1 MKKVLMTLVVMFAV
15 MTAYAQEM
23 YIGGGIALW
32 HNHDAD
38 KTLFS
43 ITPEF
48 GYEFNKKW
56 AVGGRIGYSH
66 SVKEIEDYDYTI
78 NAFVFAPYARFS
90 FYENKVVRLFLD
102 MGMGV
107 SSYKAKHHDSECGF
121 ELGIKP
127 GLAVKLNNHFSLVA
141 KVGFAGY
148 RDDYYYGEDGFGVAL
163 DGEDLSFGI
172 EYAF

>member
-1 MKKVLMTLVVMFAV
+1 MKKMLLMVVFA
-15 MTAYAQEM
+15 MTALFAQAQI
-23 YIGGGIALW
+23 YVGGGIGLW
-32 HNHDAD
+32 HDHDAD
-38 KTLFS
+38 ETLFS
-43 ITPEF
+43 ITPEV
-48 GYEFNKKW
+48 GYEFNHKW
-56 AVGGRIGYSH
+56 AVGAEIGYSH
-66 SVKEIEDYDYTI
+66 ALKEIDDYDFTV

-121 ELGIKP
+121 EIGIKP
-127 GLAVKLNNHFSLVA
+127 GLAIKLNKNFSLVT

-148 RDDYYYGEDGFGVAL
+148 RDDYYHGADGFGVVL

-172 EYAF
+172 EYTF